1 MFEID
6 NFKIYKK
13 NVEFVNIRYET
24 VVIYDYILKIG
35 DTLYPTTF
43 VSKDL
48 KNIDFNTY
56 DLIISTSSLST
67 LIAFLIKF
75 CEEEDDSSTKQ
86 TLLDYIYSYF
96 FDIFKCF
103 VRDFTHKME
112 YDIREF
118 KKLKN

>member
-24 VVIYDYILKIG
+24 VVIDDYILKIG

-75 CEEEDDSSTKQ
+75 CEKEDDSSTKQ

-112 YDIREF
+112 YDITEL
-118 KKLKN
+118 KKL

>member
-13 NVEFVNIRYET
+13 TIEFVNIRYET
-24 VVIYDYILKIG
+24 VILDDYILKIG

-48 KNIDFNTY
+48 KNIELNTY

-67 LIAFLIKF
+67 LIAFIIKF
-75 CEEEDDSSTKQ
+75 CEEEDNSSTKQ

-96 FDIFKCF
+96 LDIFNCF
-103 VRDFTHKME
+103 LKDFTHKME
-112 YDIREF
+112 YDIEEF
-118 KKLKN
+118 KKL